1 MTLFCKAHFSF
12 STHVRTRQILT
23 RENNKVNYF
32 KIVILLFFLLI
43 YTSRRVNGRF
53 LQRLF
58 QHFFR
63 LACPDILLLWYSPV
77 SSRCRLWSWCRLL
90 PRCTRHSPYLYSPC
104 SKKIY
109 FINHHQR
116 IKQKIPCLIKQ
127 LYQQCIPVVLN
138 LFELLAH

>member
-32 KIVILLFFLLI
+32 KIVILSFNLYFKKSSWTI
-43 YTSRRVNGRF
+43 PPEVVST
-53 LQRLF
+53 
-58 QHFFR
+58 FFR
-63 LACPDILLLWYSPV
+63 LACPDILLPWYSPV

-104 SKKIY
+104 SKNI
-109 FINHHQR
+109 FFMNQHQR
-116 IKQKIPCLIKQ
+116 IIQKIPCLIKQ